1 MEVLSLTEDNLDEC
15 VARAAAVL
23 RAGGV
28 ILYPTDTLYGL
39 GADALS
45 DAAVSKVKTI
55 KGREE
60 GKPMHAIVADIEMAE
75 QYGEVDDRIRLLAKE
90 LPMGQLTFIVKK
102 KDDLKTGI
110 AKGID
115 TFGFR
120 IPGNDFCVS
129 LVREFGGPITATS
142 ANKSGEAPERSVEK
156 ILVQLGAESGIDL
169 AIDGGELPERKPSSV
184 VDLSGEEPK
193 VVRVGAIAAAEI
205 WGVLRRK

>member
-120 IPGNDFCVS
+120 IPDNDFCLA

-142 ANKSGEAPERSVEK
+142 ANKSGEVPQRSVEN
-156 ILVQLGAESGIDL
+156 ILEQLGARAHSIGLVID
-169 AIDGGELPERKPSSV
+169 AGELPECKPSSV
-184 VDLSGEEPK
+184 VDLSGIETRIE
-193 VVRVGAIAAAEI
+193 RAGAIPVSPVL
-205 WGVLRRK
+205 GVHR